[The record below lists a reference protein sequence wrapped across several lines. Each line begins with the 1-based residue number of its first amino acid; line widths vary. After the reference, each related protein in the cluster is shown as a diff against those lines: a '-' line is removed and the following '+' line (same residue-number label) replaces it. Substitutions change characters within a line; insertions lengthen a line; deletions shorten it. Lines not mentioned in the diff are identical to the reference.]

1 MYQCEIYDSIELR
14 EPNFLCSE
22 GERETRYT
30 VGTKHF
36 SLDNHLHE
44 KKKNG
49 LRIDFLCFRISF
61 ANKRSRTIIEFVTE
75 FLFFPASHGFRC
87 YIWEQ
92 LNHVYYM
99 PQNGN
104 KLTQRDTGKMKDLRR
119 IAIREFLRN
128 VANKINKIKAK
139 SLSNSTCQ
147 NKSYK

>member
-1 MYQCEIYDSIELR
+1 
-14 EPNFLCSE
+14 
-22 GERETRYT
+22 
-30 VGTKHF
+30 
-36 SLDNHLHE
+36 
-44 KKKNG
+44 
-49 LRIDFLCFRISF
+49 
-61 ANKRSRTIIEFVTE
+61 
-75 FLFFPASHGFRC
+75 
-87 YIWEQ
+87 
-92 LNHVYYM
+92 M